1 MMLASQLCILRVFGL
16 PAADVS
22 AAVRAAEA
30 EGCPGLRLLERDG
43 EFAVCVQ
50 VSAPTQAMADEY
62 CEKWALKRRAR
73 RRDAVHGTGE
83 ISLAQAT
90 LTALLDKRRL
100 LVAADEVT
108 GRLVGALLQPLEH
121 SEAAYDFGNQTWA
134 DPASARKIVTPPAL
148 LQKFP
153 GDVLQA
159 AAGRAQLALAMAGAD
174 YAVVY
179 LPATVGQAPSVVLC
193 DKRGAVAQA
202 VGPDL
207 SDAAIANHLLDLVR
221 RRALGLKP
229 SPAAITFRPGHE
241 RPLLLVSQEGQP
253 RAEVPRASVRRR
265 PVRPAQP
272 PRAPSV
278 DGQPTGAIVFEQDGQ
293 ETPPAS
299 APRPTRPDRDE
310 EDTFAPLPD
319 PLNFETAGA
328 KAAAESRAARTAPAA
343 RAAAPSAPGASRMP
357 RPTRCWTRRSPI
369 SPPGW
374 TPPPSRRP
382 WRRTPSRRPA
392 PPKSLR
398 RPPPFCLTR
407 CSPTRPGKRPAPT
420 GRTLPARPPRPAAP
434 RRTPPA

>member
-62 CEKWALKRRAR
+62 CEKWAQKLRAR
-73 RRDAVHGTGE
+73 LGDAVYGTGE

-293 ETPPAS
+293 ETPLVVEVRFGRFFKFHLS
-299 APRPTRPDRDE
+299 V
-310 EDTFAPLPD
+310 FLIV
-319 PLNFETAGA
+319 
-328 KAAAESRAARTAPAA
+328 S
-343 RAAAPSAPGASRMP
+343 
-357 RPTRCWTRRSPI
+357 
-369 SPPGW
+369 
-374 TPPPSRRP
+374 
-382 WRRTPSRRPA
+382 
-392 PPKSLR
+392 
-398 RPPPFCLTR
+398 
-407 CSPTRPGKRPAPT
+407 T
-420 GRTLPARPPRPAAP
+420 GYPE
-434 RRTPPA
+434 